1 MTTKTNNMKAIL
13 GTNWKTSLIGL
24 VGALALL
31 VVDYVKPG
39 DIDLKTIVESAVA
52 YLIGRFAADSGTK

>member
-1 MTTKTNNMKAIL
+1 MKAIL
-13 GTNWKTSLIGL
+13 GTSWKTSLIGL
-24 VGALALL
+24 LGALALL
-31 VVDYVKPG
+31 AVDYVKPN